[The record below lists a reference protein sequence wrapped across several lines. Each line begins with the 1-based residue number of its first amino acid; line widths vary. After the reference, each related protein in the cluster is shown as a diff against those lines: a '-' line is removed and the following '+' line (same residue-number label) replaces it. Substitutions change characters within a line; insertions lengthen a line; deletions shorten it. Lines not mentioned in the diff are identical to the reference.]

1 MLIITQLWHIRQA
14 TNKGGAGRLRPLPGR
29 GVSPHFPFFPSE
41 RQGSKGRQPL
51 CGAWGAP
58 TFSFSPSGCSIEKN
72 KRSAINGRQ
81 TELRISA
88 SAQHEKSTSILS
100 RPTGTRRVVERRRGN
115 SSF

>member
-14 TNKGGAGRLRPLPGR
+14 TRKNRVSVKILHGEAWHPQGVPLRPLGGTLGHASVVAVACPC
-29 GVSPHFPFFPSE
+29 
-41 RQGSKGRQPL
+41 Q
-51 CGAWGAP
+51 AP
-58 TFSFSPSGCSIEKN
+58 CKHRSRTRKN